1 MAFVRAHAILRAC
14 RGNDIQ
20 DADVYHGYAVKVAK
34 WGNSLAVRLPKEV
47 VERLGL
53 KENDEVRLVANGER
67 GTLAVERDSD
77 QARRTAALERL
88 RKLRGRMPADY
99 KFDREEAN
107 ERPGLSRF
115 K

>member
-1 MAFVRAHAILRAC
+1 MP
-14 RGNDIQ
+14 GNDIR
-20 DADVYHGYAVKVAK
+20 DANVYHGCAVKVAK

-53 KENDEVRLVANGER
+53 KENDEVRLVANGETA
-67 GTLAVERDSD
+67 TLAVEKRMT
-77 QARRTAALERL
+77 REEALQTIRQF
-88 RKLRGRMPADY
+88 RGRMPADY

-107 ERPGLSRF
+107 ERLSRF